1 MNLENSILELK
12 EIADKYNSLTDDEKL
27 KNIEEYNKIQ
37 NNKELY
43 GEMLLNIKASLNQP
57 IKDSESKDI
66 HLLMNKA
73 ISINQQLSDDSNSID
88 NLIEMNNELS
98 SIESNL
104 TEYYDKLKF
113 EIVNL

>member
-1 MNLENSILELK
+1 MNLENNILELK
-12 EIADKYNSLTDDEKL
+12 QMADKYNSLSDDEKL

-43 GEMLLNIKASLNQP
+43 SEMLLNVKASLNQP
-57 IKDSESKDI
+57 IQKTKQQDI
-66 HLLMNKA
+66 QLLMNQA
-73 ISINQQLSDDSNSID
+73 ISINQKLSDDTNSID
-88 NLIEMNNELS
+88 SLIEMNNELI
-98 SIESNL
+98 SIEANL